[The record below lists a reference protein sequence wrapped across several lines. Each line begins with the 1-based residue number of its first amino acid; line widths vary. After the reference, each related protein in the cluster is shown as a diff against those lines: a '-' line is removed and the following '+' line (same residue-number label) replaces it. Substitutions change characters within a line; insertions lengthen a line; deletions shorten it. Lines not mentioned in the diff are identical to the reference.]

1 MHFPGNDETRQGAAT
16 KQDMKWIDD
25 RSLHDATM
33 RYAAERICLW
43 RLCGRAACL
52 KARTCKGDVR
62 RCTGLMADWIDAIE
76 EEKKRVRG
84 NFAGLESE
92 IKTFEQLRVYLA
104 WRELLDRAVAGEK
117 EDPRE
122 TERDRRE
129 VARLIENTCK
139 TMDWE
144 REEAARKE
152 REEAERKE
160 REEAERAS
168 LPSLPGPSR
177 QSNCE
182 SLLDARNRSGH
193 DEE

>member
-1 MHFPGNDETRQGAAT
+1 
-16 KQDMKWIDD
+16 MKWIDD
-25 RSLHDATM
+25 RSLHDLTM

-43 RLCGRAACL
+43 RLCGNRACL
-52 KARTCKGDVR
+52 RVRACRGDVR
-62 RCTGLMADWIDAIE
+62 RCISLMADWIDAIE

-144 REEAARKE
+144 REEAARQD
-152 REEAERKE
+152 

-168 LPSLPGPSR
+168 LPSGPDLFR
-177 QSNCE
+177 ASNCE
-182 SLLDARNRSGH
+182 SLLDCRDKPGN
-193 DEE
+193 DEEAKLIGGERK

>member
-1 MHFPGNDETRQGAAT
+1 
-16 KQDMKWIDD
+16 
-25 RSLHDATM
+25 
-33 RYAAERICLW
+33 
-43 RLCGRAACL
+43 
-52 KARTCKGDVR
+52 
-62 RCTGLMADWIDAIE
+62 MAGWIDAIE

-139 TMDWE
+139 TMARE
-144 REEAARKE
+144 REQEEATRKE
-152 REEAERKE
+152 RDVELSVGEGEGGEEK
-160 REEAERAS
+160 
-168 LPSLPGPSR
+168 
-177 QSNCE
+177 NY
-182 SLLDARNRSGH
+182 
-193 DEE
+193 